1 MILLANV
8 SVVSNT
14 LEDEHLLKNEINKAK
29 NRVESGWKWTYGP
42 EGSFCQHLPWA
53 LARMLEGSSS
63 LNGPYVSAFCHLT
76 MVSRTVT
83 RMNRLTDL
91 VKKMP

>member
-42 EGSFCQHLPWA
+42 EGSFCQHLP
-53 LARMLEGSSS
+53 
-63 LNGPYVSAFCHLT
+63 
-76 MVSRTVT
+76 
-83 RMNRLTDL
+83 
-91 VKKMP
+91 